1 MKTRTPSLP
10 LSISFPDF
18 AGMVVLFFP
27 FFAGRQFTV
36 NARWSRLGFVSAS
49 RSSMQAAKA
58 HESGKTR
65 RTDQRFTC

>member
-1 MKTRTPSLP
+1 MQPEAKEMKTRTPSLP

-36 NARWSRLGFVSAS
+36 NARWSRLGPVGVCECFAIFH
-49 RSSMQAAKA
+49 AGG
-58 HESGKTR
+58 EGP
-65 RTDQRFTC
+65 